1 MSKYSD
7 ADASTALS
15 VLFQRNFAPYFVGN
29 LLSSC
34 GTWIQ
39 NISQVVLIF
48 RLTGSTFQ
56 VAIVSF
62 AQFIG
67 VVILVPWTGA
77 VADRFDRRRMLV
89 FTQVWSAGVVA
100 LLGLITYIDMMNPTY
115 LIAAAL
121 MVGVAKAFSVPLQ
134 QSLVPSL
141 VAPRDLQPAVAL
153 NSVTF
158 NLSRA
163 VGPMI
168 GAVLITTV
176 GFTWAFLIN
185 ALSYLGLVGA
195 LLVLKIP
202 ERERS
207 AREMR
212 PKLRDTIRLVR
223 REGQMLPLLLTVAV
237 VAVAVDPVNNLT
249 PAFSVEVYDRSDTF
263 TGVLTGSFGIGAAF
277 GAALIVVRARASL
290 RNISMAM
297 TLVGVTI
304 IGFGISTS
312 GVVGIGVLFVAGLA
326 FIVSVSLATTMLHMY
341 VTEEHRGRVMALW
354 SVAFLGVRPVASLVD
369 GLVATWL
376 GLRYA
381 AFVMALP
388 VLAGAVY
395 VARWEKSPTVGSG
408 STNTA

>member
-1 MSKYSD
+1 M
-7 ADASTALS
+7 
-15 VLFQRNFAPYFVGN
+15 LFQRNFAPYFVGN

-395 VARWEKSPTVGSG
+395 VARWEKSPRVGSG
-408 STNTA
+408 SRNTA

>member
-395 VARWEKSPTVGSG
+395 VARWEKSPTVGTG

>member
-1 MSKYSD
+1 M
-7 ADASTALS
+7 
-15 VLFQRNFAPYFVGN
+15 LFQRNFAPYFVGN

>member
-1 MSKYSD
+1 LSKYSD

>member
-1 MSKYSD
+1 MSEHSD
-7 ADASTALS
+7 GDASSTLGVLS
-15 VLFQRNFAPYFVGN
+15 QRNFAPYFVGN

-39 NISQVVLIF
+39 NLSQVVLIF

-67 VVILVPWTGA
+67 VVILAPWTGA
-77 VADRFDRRRMLV
+77 VADRFDRRRILV

-100 LLGLITYIDMMNPTY
+100 SLGLLTYANMMKPSY

-121 MVGVAKAFSVPLQ
+121 MVGIAKAFSVPLQ

-163 VGPMI
+163 VGPMV

-202 ERERS
+202 EREKS
-207 AREMR
+207 ARDAR
-212 PKLRDTIRLVR
+212 PRLRDTIRLVCR
-223 REGQMLPLLLTVAV
+223 DGQMLPLLLAVAM

-249 PAFSVEVYDRSDTF
+249 PAFSVEVYGRTDTF

-277 GAALIVVRARASL
+277 GAALIVARARASL

-297 TLVGVTI
+297 TLVGVPI

-326 FIVSVSLATTMLHMY
+326 FIVSVSLATTMVHMN
-341 VTEEHRGRVMALW
+341 VTDEHRGRVMALW
-354 SVAFLGVRPVASLVD
+354 GVAFLGVRPVASLVD

-381 AFVMALP
+381 AVVMPLP
-388 VLAGAVY
+388 VLVGAAYIV
-395 VARWEKSPTVGSG
+395 RREKSLTVGTGGTTS
-408 STNTA
+408 A

>member
-1 MSKYSD
+1 
-7 ADASTALS
+7 
-15 VLFQRNFAPYFVGN
+15 
-29 LLSSC
+29 
-34 GTWIQ
+34 
-39 NISQVVLIF
+39 
-48 RLTGSTFQ
+48 
-56 VAIVSF
+56 
-62 AQFIG
+62 
-67 VVILVPWTGA
+67 
-77 VADRFDRRRMLV
+77 
-89 FTQVWSAGVVA
+89 
-100 LLGLITYIDMMNPTY
+100 
-115 LIAAAL
+115 
-121 MVGVAKAFSVPLQ
+121 
-134 QSLVPSL
+134 
-141 VAPRDLQPAVAL
+141 
-153 NSVTF
+153 
-158 NLSRA
+158 
-163 VGPMI
+163 
-168 GAVLITTV
+168 
-176 GFTWAFLIN
+176 
-185 ALSYLGLVGA
+185 

>member
-89 FTQVWSAGVVA
+89 LTQVWSAGVVA

>member
-1 MSKYSD
+1 M
-7 ADASTALS
+7 
-15 VLFQRNFAPYFVGN
+15 LFQRNFAPYFVGN

-67 VVILVPWTGA
+67 VVILAPWTGA

-89 FTQVWSAGVVA
+89 LTQVWSAGVVA